1 MKFVKTLKLLGLCL
15 PAACFGAGL
24 VDPRVAMNAEI
35 MAIQAKY
42 APMIADFLNQGSQ
55 KKEYTGTY
63 NGYSV
68 KSTVSQADADTKARA
83 AWQAAQPQISSAITQ
98 AVQAVQTAV
107 AATTTAR
114 PTGASGPSGD
124 QNPPWYWASAIGS
137 KGTQYGYGSTVA
149 AAQSNAVLVADGKAT
164 PAQKPVPVSAA
175 TAAASAVVKA
185 ISPVPAPVKTY
196 SATVNGF
203 SATSQSSQPDADV
216 QARAL
221 WIKTKAPSAQFV
233 SSGNYDAFGW
243 KPFSPSRMATI
254 SFTALGTNDVHLA
267 LQTTDGGYMEV
278 VIGGWNNTRS
288 ALRMFKPDA
297 AAAGRIKQKGGDS
310 YFATK
315 LPSPSAPVHI
325 TATVNGSALILNVG
339 GVSSTVPL
347 ASVPGLKQGEPTLL
361 DATFKAYSFRAYSE
375 FAWGVSADAAA
386 VMTAQDQSAP
396 VKAS

>member
-42 APMIADFLNQGSQ
+42 APMIADFLKQQSQGTQGATQSQ
-55 KKEYTGTY
+55 PS
-63 NGYSV
+63 SV
-68 KSTVSQADADTKARA
+68 I
-83 AWQAAQPQISSAITQ
+83 IS
-98 AVQAVQTAV
+98 AVQAAI
-107 AATTTAR
+107 APATTVAR

-164 PAQKPVPVSAA
+164 PAQKPVSIG
-175 TAAASAVVKA
+175 ASAVVKTT
-185 ISPVPAPVKTY
+185 SPVPAPVKTY

-339 GVSSTVPL
+339 GVSASVPL
-347 ASVPGLKQGEPTLL
+347 ASVPGLEKGEPTLL
-361 DATFKAYSFRAYSE
+361 DATFKAYSFRTYSE
-375 FAWGVSADAAA
+375 FAWGVSEDAAA
-386 VMTAQDQSAP
+386 VMAAQASSAP